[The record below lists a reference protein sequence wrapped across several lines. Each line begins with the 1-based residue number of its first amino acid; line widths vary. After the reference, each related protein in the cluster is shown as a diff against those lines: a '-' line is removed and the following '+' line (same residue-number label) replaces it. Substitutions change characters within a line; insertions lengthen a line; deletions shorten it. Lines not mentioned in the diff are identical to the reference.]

1 MLLDAVFPPCRER
14 ALHTG
19 AEREDGVREKQGHV
33 RA

>member
-19 AEREDGVREKQGHV
+19 AEGERGRREGETRP
-33 RA
+33 R